1 MEEESQSDPAFAE
14 SSEVLNI
21 HIHRPSCPS
30 ILEIG
35 LLAFV
40 STPLIAFCVALFH
53 PHFDAGDALGVI
65 LGLEITIVFIFAL
78 LAFVAA
84 IVDAIS
90 GRHAKRRREMLTVLG
105 QRSDEE
111 EFEFRVNLLAKK
123 RNTKIHLE
131 APELTLNP
139 RPSAVFLSAR
149 EQRDWPMPRP
159 CNIPF
164 EPVPLGRD
172 PFRTALLLSE
182 FVELPGGGAAVPHG
196 PLKRIR
202 SWLGIATDKAREA
215 SLALAWPFGRPRE
228 LEYAATKE

>member
-1 MEEESQSDPAFAE
+1 MEEESQSDPAVAE

-40 STPLIAFCVALFH
+40 STPLIAFSVAWFH
-53 PHFDAGDALGVI
+53 PRFDAADALGVI
-65 LGLEITIVFIFAL
+65 VGFEITIVIIFGA
-78 LAFVAA
+78 VAVVA
-84 IVDAIS
+84 VIGDAIS
-90 GRHAKRRREMLTVLG
+90 GRHSRRQKEILTALGRRTAK
-105 QRSDEE
+105 E
-111 EFEFRVNLLAKK
+111 EFELRVNLLAKK
-123 RNTKIHLE
+123 RNTKIHLG
-131 APELTLNP
+131 ALELTLNP

-202 SWLGIATDKAREA
+202 SWLGIATDKPREA
-215 SLALAWPFGRPRE
+215 SSALAWPFGGPRE